1 MPLVRISL
9 KEGRSAEDR
18 RAIADCVHTALV
30 EAIGIPVD
38 DRFQVVTEYS
48 SDGLGNELFYDA
60 HYLGIERSGRG
71 ETGVLPATRR
81 PAHRASE
88 SASRRCAHHA
98 ERKRFRG
105 LVIREWCCAVCEVSQ
120 AAGIQQ
126 EIPAFFKSSFNPCML
141 VRLEASGVPA
151 PRQCVSRLTAY
162 W

>member
-60 HYLGIERSGRG
+60 HYLGIERSDGIIFVQVFLRRGRTVEAKQAFYQRLVDLLTERVRARPEDVLITLSENDSADWSFG
-71 ETGVLPATRR
+71 TGVAQYV
-81 PAHRASE
+81 
-88 SASRRCAHHA
+88 
-98 ERKRFRG
+98 K
-105 LVIREWCCAVCEVSQ
+105 
-120 AAGIQQ
+120 
-126 EIPAFFKSSFNPCML
+126 
-141 VRLEASGVPA
+141 
-151 PRQCVSRLTAY
+151 
-162 W
+162 